1 MSMQD
6 PISDM
11 LTRIRN
17 AQSIMKSAVEMP
29 ASKVKQAIAEVL
41 KNEGFIADYSAVE
54 GATHPTMKIDLKY
67 FNGKP
72 VIEMLKRISKPSLRI
87 YKNKDELPRVKDGL
101 GVAVVSTS
109 KGVMTAKQARRL
121 GEGGEILLY
130 VS

>member
-1 MSMQD
+1 MQD